1 MRLPRFAL
9 EHRAIVIG
17 ATAIAIA
24 WGMIAFLTSP
34 RRENPEYTIRTCL
47 IVTIWPGASAEK
59 IEQLVTDPIEKAVDS
74 IGEVEKVTSTSRA
87 SYSVIFVDAEDSV
100 TDTDGVWN
108 KVRAKVKN
116 VQGQLPEGCREPL
129 VNTDFGDTA
138 AMVLA
143 IYQDPVMARQR
154 PYSPRELEVIAER
167 LKDEIKLLDAVADA
181 QLYGVQHEAVY
192 LEADVGTWSQLKL
205 TTPILKAILAQRN
218 VVAPG
223 GTIDGEFS
231 RFGVKPSGE
240 FNAIEELSRVAVGHN
255 SLSLPVSLADVGI
268 DVVRDYEDPPRTL
281 TRYTDANTSRPC
293 VTLVFTMKDGENI
306 TVLGEEVKTL
316 LDRAHQTFLPP
327 DVEVAVVS
335 DQPRVVEDKV
345 NDFVLNLL
353 GAMVIVVLVPL
364 LLSGLRTALVMAA
377 AIPVIMLTSVGA
389 MRFFGVELEQVSI
402 AALIIAMGILVD
414 NAIQVCDN
422 VQRHL
427 REGRSRWDAT
437 VQGAS
442 QIGPP
447 VLIATLTIIAAFL
460 PMVIALEGVTREY
473 VYSLPVVVSLTLG
486 ISWVVAM
493 TVTTRMA
500 YRFIKPNTKRAPL
513 GRAVAW
519 LVRLVPRKWRRSV
532 KESTPN
538 DRESQGLYMRLC
550 GFCVQHK
557 FLTVGLAVLLL
568 AGSTSLVVTG
578 LVGSQFFPNAARDQF
593 VVDVY
598 LPEGTPIHR
607 TDEVCR
613 RVEQIISALGTEPG
627 DDGMRP
633 RRLRNTLSFVGGG
646 APRFYI
652 ALSPEPTAS
661 NYAQILVNTTG
672 PEFVE
677 QYVRD
682 VRHAA
687 WEGIPEKGIK
697 PIGGA
702 RVVPKKL
709 ILGKPVPSPI
719 AVRLFGPGFADIQT
733 MRNHAEKLK
742 QVFRASDNTWDV
754 HDSWGDFGYQLNVNV
769 ASDRANLAGVTNAT
783 IAQTLYTYLSGY
795 PLTTYREGDHQVPVY
810 LRLPAAQ
817 RNSPEILRRVYVEGF
832 LGKVPLDAV
841 AKVESVWEPAKIERY
856 GLNRMIEVRARPEEG
871 FLPNAVLG
879 EVMPG
884 MREIERQLPP
894 GYRIEISGEQ
904 EETAD
909 GQRQVARSLGI
920 SLLLIVLCLIV
931 QYNSLVKPLM
941 ILMTLPLATIGA
953 VLGLYVTGNP
963 MGFMANLGMLS
974 LFGILLN
981 AAIVY
986 IEFAEIL
993 IKEKLEKGEGL
1004 AQAGERSCSGLSRE
1018 VFHQCLVRAGKMR
1031 ILPISLTTLTTVG
1044 GLIPLALYGGPLF
1057 ESMAVVIIFGLL
1069 LATVLTLL
1077 VLPAIYAIF
1086 VENLRVKV
1094 AREPATDESG
1104 SAAKRQCDSSN
1115 EIVVQ

>member
-9 EHRAIVIG
+9 EHRAVVIG
-17 ATAIAIA
+17 ATAIAVA
-24 WGMIAFLTSP
+24 WGMVAFLTSP

-74 IGEVEKVTSTSRA
+74 IDEVEKVTSTSRA
-87 SYSVIFVDAEDSV
+87 SYSVIFVDAEDHV
-100 TDTDGVWN
+100 TDTDGVWD

-116 VQGQLPEGCREPL
+116 VRGQLPTGCREPL

-143 IYQDPVMARQR
+143 IYQDPEMAERR
-154 PYSPRELEVIAER
+154 RYSPREMEVIAKR
-167 LKDEIKLLDAVADA
+167 LKDEIKLLEAVADA
-181 QLYGVQHEAVY
+181 QLYGVQHEAIY

-205 TTPILKAILAQRN
+205 TTPVLKAILAQRN
-218 VVAPG
+218 IVAPG
-223 GTIDGEFS
+223 GTIDAEFS

-240 FNAIEELSRVAVGHN
+240 FDALRELNRVTVGHN
-255 SLSLPVSLADVGI
+255 SLSLPVSLADEGI
-268 DVVRDYEDPPRTL
+268 EVVRDYEDPPRTL
-281 TRYTDANTSRPC
+281 TRYSDAKVSQTC
-293 VTLVFTMKDGENI
+293 VTLAFTMKDGENI
-306 TVLGEEVKTL
+306 TVLGEEVKEL
-316 LDRAHQTFLPP
+316 IERAHLTFLPR
-327 DVEVAVVS
+327 DIEVAVVS
-335 DQPRVVEDKV
+335 DQPKVVDDKV

-353 GAMVIVVLVPL
+353 VAVVIVVLVPL
-364 LLSGLRTALVMAA
+364 LLSGLRVAVVMAA
-377 AIPVIMLTSVGA
+377 AIPVIMLASVGA

-402 AALIIAMGILVD
+402 AALIIALGILVD

-427 REGRSRWDAT
+427 REGCSRWDAA

-447 VLIATLTIIAAFL
+447 ILIATLTIIAAFL
-460 PMVIALEGVTREY
+460 PMVIALEGTTREY

-500 YRFIKPNTKRAPL
+500 YRLIQPNTKGAPL
-513 GRAVAW
+513 GRAVGW
-519 LVRLVPRKWRRSV
+519 LVRLVQRKRRRGV
-532 KESTPN
+532 ERSTST

-550 GFCVQHK
+550 DSCVRHK

-578 LVGSQFFPNAARDQF
+578 MVGSQFFPNAARDQF
-593 VVDVY
+593 VVDVN

-613 RVEQIISALGTEPG
+613 RVEQIIGALGTEPTA
-627 DDGMRP
+627 DSTRRD
-633 RRLRNTLSFVGGG
+633 RLRNTISFVGGG

-652 ALSPEPTAS
+652 ALTPEPTAS

-672 PEFVE
+672 PEVVE
-677 QYVRD
+677 QYLRD
-682 VRHAA
+682 IRRAV
-687 WEGIPEKGIK
+687 WEGIPARGIK

-702 RVVPKKL
+702 RVVPKEL

-719 AVRLFGPGFADIQT
+719 AVRLFGSGFADIQT
-733 MRNHAEKLK
+733 MRKQAEKLK
-742 QVFRASDNTWDV
+742 QVFRASENTWDV

-769 ASDRANLAGVTNAT
+769 APDRANLAGVTNAT

-810 LRLPAAQ
+810 LRLPAEQ
-817 RNSPEILRRVYVEGF
+817 RSSPEILRRVYVEGF

-856 GLNRMIEVRARPEEG
+856 ELNRMIEIQARPEEG
-871 FLPNAVLG
+871 FLPNAVLSELMSG
-879 EVMPG
+879 I
-884 MREIERQLPP
+884 RDIEKQLPS

-904 EETAD
+904 EETVE

-920 SLLLIVLCLIV
+920 SLLLIVLCLII

-953 VLGLYVTGNP
+953 VLGLYLTGNP

-974 LFGILLN
+974 LFGIVLN

-1004 AQAGERSCSGLSRE
+1004 AQPGEKSCSGLSCETFR
-1018 VFHQCLVRAGKMR
+1018 QCLARAGKMR

-1044 GLIPLALYGGPLF
+1044 GLIPLALFGGPLF
-1057 ESMAVVIIFGLL
+1057 EAMAV
-1069 LATVLTLL
+1069 
-1077 VLPAIYAIF
+1077 
-1086 VENLRVKV
+1086 
-1094 AREPATDESG
+1094 
-1104 SAAKRQCDSSN
+1104 
-1115 EIVVQ
+1115 

>member
-9 EHRAIVIG
+9 KHRAVVIG

-24 WGMIAFLTSP
+24 WGMVAFLTSP

-74 IGEVEKVTSTSRA
+74 IDEVEKVTSTSRA
-87 SYSVIFVDAEDSV
+87 SYSVIFVDAEDRV
-100 TDTDGVWN
+100 TDTDGVWD
-108 KVRAKVKN
+108 KVRGKVKN
-116 VQGQLPEGCREPL
+116 VQGQLPIGCREPM

-143 IYQDPVMARQR
+143 IYQDPAMAERR
-154 PYSPRELEVIAER
+154 RYSSREMEVIAKR
-167 LKDEIKLLDAVADA
+167 LKDEIKLLAAVADA
-181 QLYGVQHEAVY
+181 QLYGVQQEAIY

-205 TTPILKAILAQRN
+205 TTPILQVILAQRN
-218 VVAPG
+218 IVAPG
-223 GTIDGEFS
+223 GTIDAEFS

-240 FNAIEELSRVAVGHN
+240 FDALRELSRVAVGHN
-255 SLSLPVSLADVGI
+255 SLSLPVSLADEGI
-268 DVVRDYEDPPRTL
+268 KVVRDYEDPPHTL
-281 TRYTDANTSRPC
+281 TRFTDASVSQSC
-293 VTLVFTMKDGENI
+293 VTLAFTMKDGENI
-306 TVLGEEVKTL
+306 TILGEEVKEL
-316 LDRAHQTFLPP
+316 IERARLTFLPR
-327 DVEVAVVS
+327 DIEVAVVS
-335 DQPRVVEDKV
+335 DQPRVVADKV

-353 GAMVIVVLVPL
+353 VAIVIVVLVPL
-364 LLSGLRTALVMAA
+364 LLSGLRVAVVMAA
-377 AIPVIMLTSVGA
+377 AIPVIMLASVGA
-389 MRFFGVELEQVSI
+389 MRFFGVQLEQVSI
-402 AALIIAMGILVD
+402 AALIIALGILVD

-422 VQRHL
+422 VQRHM
-427 REGRSRWDAT
+427 REGHSRWDAA

-447 VLIATLTIIAAFL
+447 ILIATLTIIAAFL
-460 PMVIALEGVTREY
+460 PLVVALEGVTREY

-500 YRFIKPNTKRAPL
+500 YRLIKPNTKGAPL
-513 GRAVAW
+513 GRAVGW
-519 LVRLVPRKWRRSV
+519 LAGLAQRMRRRGIA
-532 KESTPN
+532 KSTTN
-538 DRESQGLYMRLC
+538 LRESEGLYMRLC
-550 GFCVQHK
+550 DLCVRHK
-557 FLTVGLAVLLL
+557 FLTVGLALLLL

-598 LPEGTPIHR
+598 LPEGTPLHR
-607 TDEVCR
+607 TDEVCQQ
-613 RVEQIISALGTEPG
+613 VERIIGALGAQPDADKG
-627 DDGMRP
+627 RG
-633 RRLRNTLSFVGGG
+633 RLRSTISFVGGG

-652 ALSPEPTAS
+652 ALTPEPTAS

-672 PEFVE
+672 PEVVE
-677 QYVRD
+677 QYLRD
-682 VRHAA
+682 IRGAV
-687 WEGIPEKGIK
+687 WEGIPAKNIK
-697 PIGGA
+697 PVGGA
-702 RVVPKKL
+702 RVVPKEL

-719 AVRLFGPGFADIQT
+719 AVRLFGPGFADIKT
-733 MRNHAEKLK
+733 MRNHADKLK

-769 ASDRANLAGVTNAT
+769 APDRANLAGVTNAT

-810 LRLPAAQ
+810 LRLPAEQ
-817 RNSPEILRRVYVEGF
+817 RSSPEILRRVYVEGF

-856 GLNRMIEVRARPEEG
+856 ELNRMIEVQARPEEG
-871 FLPNAVLG
+871 HLPNAVLG
-879 EVMPG
+879 ELVPG
-884 MREIERQLPP
+884 IREIEKRLPL

-904 EETAD
+904 EETVD

-920 SLLLIVLCLIV
+920 SLLLIVLCLII

-963 MGFMANLGMLS
+963 MGFMANLGILS
-974 LFGILLN
+974 LFGIVLN

-993 IKEKLEKGEGL
+993 IKQQLEKGEGL
-1004 AQAGERSCSGLSRE
+1004 AQHGEKSCGGLSRE
-1018 VFHQCLVRAGKMR
+1018 TFHQCLARAGKMR

-1044 GLIPLALYGGPLF
+1044 GLIPLALFGGPLF
-1057 ESMAVVIIFGLL
+1057 EALAVVIIFGLL

-1086 VENLRVKV
+1086 VENLHVKV
-1094 AREPATDESG
+1094 AWEPATDESG
-1104 SAAKRQCDSSN
+1104 AAAN
-1115 EIVVQ
+1115 